1 MGFDATTGLDVAQGL
16 DVAAGFAADRV
27 FVRNSL
33 PFSELKA
40 VLKSS

>member
-16 DVAAGFAADRV
+16 DVAAGFAADWV

-33 PFSELKA
+33 PVIELKA